1 MPVFGGTKGKEWTLS
16 LEDLKAMFDKHLE
29 GIKKLEYDILDV
41 KITRW
46 HDDYGQMFKENVKNI
61 EIIYTTI
68 ISKTFAHVS
77 TIEDAVEMLENFY
90 QLAKRQSILEYV
102 QKKAADL
109 VYQLFIAEMKEVED
123 TFESAYKKRPVMPI
137 SHPHYAGLAI
147 WIHSLICRIDRAK
160 YAIDG
165 MYFVPNHASKD
176 DAEAKYR
183 KLKESL
189 DNYIQQ
195 GLFNEWTTP
204 IKDVFED
211 NDKIEAALQRNILIK
226 TTPEIIEAMP

>member
-1 MPVFGGTKGKEWTLS
+1 
-16 LEDLKAMFDKHLE
+16 
-29 GIKKLEYDILDV
+29 
-41 KITRW
+41 
-46 HDDYGQMFKENVKNI
+46 MFKDQVKNI

-90 QLAKRQSILEYV
+90 QLAKRQSIMEYV

-123 TFESAYKKRPVMPI
+123 TFESVYKKRPVMPI

-147 WIHSLICRIDRAK
+147 FIHSLICRIDRAN
-160 YAIDG
+160 YAIEG
-165 MYFVPNHASKD
+165 MYFVPNHPSKE
-176 DAEAKYR
+176 DAATKYR

-189 DNYIQQ
+189 DNYIQH
-195 GLFNEWTTP
+195 GLFKEWTAP
-204 IKDVFED
+204 IEDLFMD
-211 NDKIEAALQRNILIK
+211 NDNIELALQRNILIK
-226 TTPEIIEAMP
+226 TTQEIIDSRENTFLSKNSLFKNALRFGLLESNFDSRLRKIIIEV

>member
-165 MYFVPNHASKD
+165 MYFVPNHQSKD

-189 DNYIQQ
+189 DNYI
-195 GLFNEWTTP
+195 
-204 IKDVFED
+204 
-211 NDKIEAALQRNILIK
+211 
-226 TTPEIIEAMP
+226 

>member
-102 QKKAADL
+102 
-109 VYQLFIAEMKEVED
+109 
-123 TFESAYKKRPVMPI
+123 
-137 SHPHYAGLAI
+137 
-147 WIHSLICRIDRAK
+147 
-160 YAIDG
+160 
-165 MYFVPNHASKD
+165 
-176 DAEAKYR
+176 
-183 KLKESL
+183 
-189 DNYIQQ
+189 
-195 GLFNEWTTP
+195 
-204 IKDVFED
+204 
-211 NDKIEAALQRNILIK
+211 
-226 TTPEIIEAMP
+226 